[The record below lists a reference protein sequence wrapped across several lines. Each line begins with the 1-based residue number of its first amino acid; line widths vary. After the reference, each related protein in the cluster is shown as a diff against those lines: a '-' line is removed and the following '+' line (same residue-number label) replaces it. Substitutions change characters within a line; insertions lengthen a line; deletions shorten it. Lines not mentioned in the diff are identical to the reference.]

1 MTPVAALLL
10 ALAVP
15 AAPAAKADRGVP
27 KDLVDL
33 IPEDTAGILVID
45 VPRAAKSA
53 VGQAILK
60 AVAAEEQP
68 DEALRLSELVQDTQQ
83 LVVCQFLI
91 DAGFGDFCV
100 LARLKEKSDV
110 PKALLA
116 RADKA
121 GKDRAPETIGKRT
134 VYSLDGAGASF
145 ALIDDRTVM
154 LVLATGNEKQVK
166 ETRATAYAERE
177 KPGPRPALRKML
189 ADDGKD
195 SRAVRLYGSHPSKL
209 GLSTWLVLAAF
220 GLRDE
225 PFKEFGDKVVSYRG
239 GIKEGDAAEIE
250 IRVTLKDA
258 AAAGE
263 LLKLYEGA
271 DNRDPFVRDL
281 RASGKAVRDGDDV
294 VVTAKLTPAMIE
306 LAKRN
311 PNK

>member
-1 MTPVAALLL
+1 MTPAAALLL

-15 AAPAAKADRGVP
+15 AAPAAKADRGLP

-33 IPEDTAGILVID
+33 IPEDTAGVLVID
-45 VPRAAKSA
+45 VPKVARSA

-60 AVAAEEQP
+60 AIAAAEEP
-68 DEALRLSELVQDTQQ
+68 GEPLRVTELLGDAEL
-83 LVVCQFLI
+83 LVVSQFLI
-91 DAGFGDFCV
+91 DTGFGDFCI

-110 PKALLA
+110 PKALVA

-121 GKDRAPETIGKRT
+121 GKDTAPETIGKRT

-145 ALIDDRTVM
+145 ALIDGRTVM
-154 LVLATGNEKQVK
+154 LVLATGNDKQIRQ
-166 ETRATAYAERE
+166 TRAAAYSDRE

-195 SRAVRLYGSHPSKL
+195 PRAVRLYGSHPTKL
-209 GLSTWLVLAAF
+209 ALSTWLVLAAF

-225 PFKEFGDKVVSYRG
+225 PVQALGDKVVSYRG
-239 GIKEGDAAEIE
+239 GVKEGDAAEIE
-250 IRVTLKDA
+250 IRITLKDA

-263 LLKLYEGA
+263 LLKLYEQV

-294 VVTAKLTPAMIE
+294 VVTAKLTPGMIE
-306 LAKRN
+306 LAKRS

>member
-1 MTPVAALLL
+1 MTPAAALLL
-10 ALAVP
+10 ALVP
-15 AAPAAKADRGVP
+15 AAPAAKADKGLP

-33 IPEDTAGILVID
+33 IPEDTAGVLVID
-45 VPRAAKSA
+45 VPKASRTA

-68 DEALRLSELVQDTQQ
+68 DEPLRVTELLKDAEL
-83 LVVCQFLI
+83 LVVGQFLI

-110 PKALLA
+110 PKALVA
-116 RADKA
+116 RSDKA
-121 GKDRAPETIGKRT
+121 GKETGPEKIGKRT

-145 ALIDDRTVM
+145 TLIDDRTVM
-154 LVLATGNEKQVK
+154 FVLATGNDKQIRQ
-166 ETRATAYAERE
+166 TRAVAYGDRE

-195 SRAVRLYGSHPSKL
+195 PRAVRLYGEHPTKL

-225 PFKEFGDKVVSYRG
+225 PLKAIGDKVVSYRG

-250 IRVTLKDA
+250 LRITLKDA

-263 LLKLYEGA
+263 LLKEYESA
-271 DNRDPFVRDL
+271 DMRDAFVRDL

-294 VVTAKLTPAMIE
+294 VITAKLTPAMIE